1 MLIANLVIGMSANTS
16 RLQKGMTR
24 SQRLVQGLV
33 RGLGALAIL
42 QGFSRLVRSN
52 EEFNQAMRRSL
63 AIMSD
68 VNAKIRKDMER
79 TARDVA
85 FNTKFS
91 ATQAA
96 ESYFFLASAG
106 LSAEQS
112 LAALPK
118 VALFAQAG
126 NFDMALATD
135 LLTDAQSALGL
146 TVDDTAQNMRNMTR
160 VSDVLADA
168 NQNANATIQ
177 QFSEALTQKAGV
189 ALRNLGKEIEEGI
202 AILSVYADQGL
213 KGAEA
218 GTALNIV
225 MRDLTMSAVNN
236 AEAFKTARVAVFDSM
251 GEMRNMSDIVEDLEN
266 ALAGASD
273 QQKVMTL
280 SALGF
285 PSKSQAFIKSLLGSS
300 DALREYEANALR
312 AAGRTEEIADS
323 MLTPWE
329 RASNKL
335 AAAFAS
341 ITDVALTPLI
351 ELVAEGVEGLAELLK
366 SFADV
371 AQGVNEAS
379 ENIKTFLRL
388 TGPGMALTGLGIIGD
403 MFSSSTADDA
413 AASVAALAEETKK
426 LAINTELV
434 NAATAA
440 YNKSLEKQD
449 ETTLNIITGLRK
461 TRDEF
466 GMTARQ
472 LAVNNALFNEGTLG
486 QIEMINGLHDQIDAM
501 KLAEDQMKENEK
513 RIKEQAKAALDF
525 RKTFNRAFRGLSV
538 GAVERGS
545 ADAHSVLTQMRR
557 TAMQVPTGR
566 DTGRETVAKLGDIE
580 AAIRVTNKKLDA
592 LPQPA
597 AF

>member
-24 SQRLVQGLV
+24 SQRLVKGLV
-33 RGLGALAIL
+33 RGLGALAVL
-42 QGFSRLVRSN
+42 QVFSRLVRSN
-52 EEFNQAMRRSL
+52 EEFNQAMQRSL
-63 AIMSD
+63 SIMSG
-68 VNAKIRKDMER
+68 VNSKIRKDMER

-112 LAALPK
+112 LAALPT
-118 VALFAQAG
+118 VAAFAQAG

-177 QFSEALTQKAGV
+177 QFSEALTQKAGI
-189 ALRNLGKEIEEGI
+189 ALRNLNKDIEEGI
-202 AILSVYADQGL
+202 AVLSVYADQGL

-225 MRDLTMSAVNN
+225 LRDLTITANN
-236 AEAFKTARVAVFDSM
+236 NVAAFEAANVAVFDIQ
-251 GEMRNMSDIVEDLEN
+251 GKMRNMSDIVEDLEN
-266 ALAGASD
+266 TLAGASD

-280 SALGF
+280 TMLGF
-285 PSKSQAFIKSLLGSS
+285 PSKSQAFIKSLLGQS

-312 AAGRTEEIADS
+312 AAGRTNEIADN

-329 RASNKL
+329 RAINKL
-335 AAAFAS
+335 TAAFES

-351 ELVAEGVEGLAELLK
+351 ELVAEGVEGLAEMLK

-371 AQGVNEAS
+371 AQGVEKAT
-379 ENIKTFLRL
+379 ENIKTFLRF
-388 TGPGMALTGLGIIGD
+388 TGPGMVLTGLGFIGD
-403 MFSSSTADDA
+403 MFSSTDAEKA
-413 AASVAALAEETKK
+413 AASAAALAEETKK

-434 NAATAA
+434 NAATQA
-440 YNKSLEKQD
+440 YNASLEKQND
-449 ETTLNIITGLRK
+449 TTLDVITRLRK

-472 LAVNNALFNEGTLG
+472 LSVNTALLNDGTLV
-486 QIEMINGLHDQIDAM
+486 QFDMINGLHDQIDAM

-513 RIKEQAKAALDF
+513 RIKEQAKAATDF
-525 RKTFNRAFRGLSV
+525 RKTFNTAFRGLSV

-545 ADAHSVLTQMRR
+545 AEAHSLLTQMRR
-557 TAMQVPTGR
+557 TAMQVPSGA
-566 DTGRETVAKLGDIE
+566 DTGRQTVAKLGDIE
-580 AAIRVTNKKLDA
+580 AAIRITNKKLDA

-597 AF
+597 VL